1 MAVTGHFSYRSY
13 KVSYLIRCETSLPT
27 MTKAFDAFER
37 AIRDAEQL
45 LARYDAEKSASNGHN
60 GEVLKRAGLVMALA
74 AWETYV
80 KDRIHSEIDT
90 WLQAVDGSPIGKFV
104 RRRLEEDLK
113 RFFNPNS
120 ERTRRIFIEY
130 FDTDITKDWVWDNY
144 DSSTSKKALDALI
157 AKRGDAAHKANT
169 AAHSSAEPHK
179 VKREE
184 LEKGIR
190 FLKGLVAA
198 TEKAKIT
205 K

>member
-1 MAVTGHFSYRSY
+1 
-13 KVSYLIRCETSLPT
+13 

-37 AIRDAEQL
+37 AIRDAEDL
-45 LARYDAEKSASNGHN
+45 LARHDAEKTVPNGHN

-80 KDRIHSEIDT
+80 KDRLQSEIDT
-90 WLQAVDGSPIGKFV
+90 WLQAVEGSPLGKFV

-113 RFFNPNS
+113 RFFNPNA
-120 ERTRRIFIEY
+120 ERTRRIFIDY
-130 FDTDITKDWVWDNY
+130 FDVDITKDWVWENY
-144 DSSTSKKALDALI
+144 DSSTSKKVLDSLV

-169 AAHSSAEPHK
+169 ALHASAEPHK
-179 VKREE
+179 VKRDQ

-190 FLKGLVAA
+190 LLKGLVAA

>member
-1 MAVTGHFSYRSY
+1 
-13 KVSYLIRCETSLPT
+13 
-27 MTKAFDAFER
+27 MTKASEAFNR
-37 AIRDAEQL
+37 SICDAENL
-45 LARYDAEKSASNGHN
+45 LARFDAEKAPLNGKN

-80 KDRIHSEIDT
+80 KDRIRDEFDV
-90 WLQAVDGSPIGKFV
+90 WLQAVEGSPIGKFV
-104 RRRLEEDLK
+104 RRRLEDDLK

-120 ERTRRIFIEY
+120 ERTRRIFHDY
-130 FDTDITKDWVWDNY
+130 FEIDITKEWAWDNY
-144 DSSTSKKALDALI
+144 NNATAKKALDALI
-157 AKRGDAAHKANT
+157 AKRGDAAHQANT
-169 AAHSSAEPHK
+169 AEHPSAEPHQ

-198 TEKAKIT
+198 TEKVKVT

>member
-1 MAVTGHFSYRSY
+1 
-13 KVSYLIRCETSLPT
+13 
-27 MTKAFDAFER
+27 MTKAAEAFER
-37 AIRDAEQL
+37 SIRDAEDL
-45 LARYDAEKSASNGHN
+45 LARFDAEKAGPNGQN

-80 KDRIHSEIDT
+80 KDRIRSEFDV

-120 ERTRRIFIEY
+120 ERTRRLFIDY
-130 FDTDITKDWVWDNY
+130 FEVDITKEWAWLNY
-144 DSSTSKKALDALI
+144 DAPTAKKTLDALI
-157 AKRGDAAHKANT
+157 AKRGDAAHQANT
-169 AAHSSAEPHK
+169 AIHPSAEPHK